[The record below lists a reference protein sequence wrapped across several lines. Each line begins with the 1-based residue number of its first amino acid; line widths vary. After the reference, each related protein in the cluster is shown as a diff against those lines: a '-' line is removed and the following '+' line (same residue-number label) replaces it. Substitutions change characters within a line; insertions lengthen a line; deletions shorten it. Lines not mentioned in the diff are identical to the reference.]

1 LDLTVET
8 AHKVELRFGASVGLF
23 GSAYS
28 VDRNVALSYLG
39 LVEDFLG
46 DFILKD
52 LGGTRSLEDLVL
64 AHREEA
70 FEKVLSDRKANDE
83 LLPGKERSVEEMCE
97 ALGDV
102 SFAREVEME
111 SYLKEVHIVNLQRSV
126 CDGRPEE
133 MIFPLLA

>member
-1 LDLTVET
+1 
-8 AHKVELRFGASVGLF
+8 
-23 GSAYS
+23 
-28 VDRNVALSYLG
+28 VALSYLG